1 MHDTAVCRCV
11 QERSPLLLLLGLLGS
26 QSLLTQVRLIL
37 LQHLGQ
43 LHLVLLQLSS
53 LHNSAESMA
62 GVV

>member
-1 MHDTAVCRCV
+1 MLDVTVCCCV
-11 QERSPLLLLLGLLGS
+11 QERSPLLLLFGLLGS

-53 LHNSAESMA
+53 LPNSEKEKSTS
-62 GVV
+62 